1 MGYKIRQNPAST
13 SNYTKGRAGRKIDKI
28 VIHHAATTDF
38 DGIARTFQNPAKK
51 VSAHYGVGRNN
62 DVDVYVAE
70 ADMAWHSGNREA
82 NYTSIGIENVNSSG
96 APDWNVANETVDT
109 LVQLVRDIAV
119 RNNLL
124 PLEVGRN
131 LFQHKDFKRTFCAG
145 VLGGRLQ
152 EIADRVNAP
161 EQNVPVNPPVAPQPA
176 PVKPAVDGFLG
187 SRGYLRRGDSGSNVE
202 AMNKWFRAAFPAYA
216 PAGVLGS
223 FFGPITER
231 TVKEFQRRAKADG
244 KYSDVVDGNVGPITL
259 RAMRSY
265 GFNR

>member
-1 MGYKIRQNPAST
+1 MAYTIRQKPAST
-13 SNYTKGRAGRKIDKI
+13 SNYTKGRAGRKINKI

-62 DVDVYVAE
+62 DVDQYVQE

-109 LVQLVRDIAV
+109 LVQLVRDIAI

-124 PLEVGRN
+124 PLDVGRN
-131 LFQHKDFKRTFCAG
+131 LFQHKDFKKTFCAG

-152 EIADRVNAP
+152 EVADRVNAP
-161 EQNVPVNPPVAPQPA
+161 EQNVPVNPPVAPQP
-176 PVKPAVDGFLG
+176 VKPATDAFLG
-187 SRGYLRRGDSGSNVE
+187 SRGYLRRGDSGSNIE
-202 AMNKWFRAAFPAYA
+202 AMNKWLRAAFPAYA

-244 KYSDVVDGNVGPITL
+244 KYSDVIDGNVGPITL